1 MRVKQIRVLL
11 LCLLVMILP
20 ACLEEGST
28 RGNKKWLLNASILK
42 GQLKKASVSVFDNQ
56 GNWLWEGKSDD
67 LGQVSIP
74 LFSQLSGELSIE
86 VVTSDETRMRC
97 DAKTCVDQSTQLI
110 YQFNDIMPNS
120 GLGALK
126 LSSYVDLNHLNDNQN
141 QTIQVNSLTHLAKTY
156 LDTSTPILL
165 EREDED
171 FSQYGQYAS
180 QVILRALG
188 LALPS
193 DVDLFSLPQVDLN
206 ETLQFEGMSEQL
218 ILLSLINASFSSDI
232 HAINHLSSALQA
244 VSLDPTNIELQN
256 TLEGVQKNVLKATEA
271 LITLPELPRVP
282 NKVVNQIDT
291 AATTPLDFSA
301 LTQAMIFNTSVPADN
316 EIKQIRASSSH
327 WSPTISNMREKTWWW
342 VSQAESGINEWIQ
355 LDYAQSMQPSYVR
368 LSVDK
373 RFQGVEL
380 KLQGRSIEEP
390 VWVDLT
396 DNLSSALVT
405 QGQLDEKNT
414 LTLLFPLAL
423 SASYSSFRLYSLPPN
438 VIWLEAFC
446 LFTGTDEPKGQCVN
460 DGSVLPESVLT
471 SSLYFSPKNVIED
484 QGYFWLSGIAVGEPQ
499 WLSIE
504 YFNAFQAQRVQLSAH
519 KDYLG
524 TDPVIQG
531 MDSQGDWH
539 TLLELDVNALQK
551 EANDK
556 GIVSVDLGLNVHQAY
571 QRYRYYSDVTIF
583 VQLFSLTFIP

>member
-11 LCLLVMILP
+11 LCLLVVILP
-20 ACLEEGST
+20 ACLEEGVT
-28 RGNKKWLLNASILK
+28 RGDKKWLLNASILK

-56 GNWLWEGKSDD
+56 GHWLWEGESDSQ
-67 LGQVSIP
+67 GKVSIP

-86 VVTSDETRMRC
+86 VVAGDETRMRC
-97 DAKTCVDQSTQLI
+97 DAKTCVDQSTQVI
-110 YQFNDIMPNS
+110 YQFNDIMPS
-120 GLGALK
+120 VGLGALK

-141 QTIQVNSLTHLAKTY
+141 QTTQVNSLTHLAKTY
-156 LDTSTPILL
+156 LDTATPILL

-171 FSQYGQYAS
+171 FARYGQYAS

-188 LALPS
+188 LVLPG
-193 DVDLFSLPQVDLN
+193 DVDLFSLSQIDLN
-206 ETLQFEGMSEQL
+206 ETVQFEGMSEQL

-232 HAINHLSSALQA
+232 HAINDLSLALQA
-244 VSLDPTNIELQN
+244 FSVDPTNLQLQN
-256 TLEGVQKNVLKATEA
+256 TLERVQKGVLKATEA
-271 LITLPELPRVP
+271 LTTLPEMPKVP
-282 NKVVNQIDT
+282 TKVANQIDT

-301 LTQAMIFNTSVPADN
+301 LTQAMIFNPPVPDDN
-316 EIKQIRASSSH
+316 EIKQISASSSH
-327 WSPTISNMREKTWWW
+327 WSPTISNIREKTWWW
-342 VSQAESGINEWIQ
+342 VSQEESGVNEWIQ
-355 LDYAQSMQPSYVR
+355 LDYGQSIRPSYFR

-396 DNLSSALVT
+396 DNLSGSLTA

-414 LTLLFPLAL
+414 LTLLSPLSL
-423 SASYSSFRLYSLPPN
+423 SAAYSSFRLYSLPPN

-446 LFTGTDEPKGQCVN
+446 LFIGTDEPEGNCVN
-460 DGSVLPESVLT
+460 DPSVQPESVLT

-484 QGYFWLSGIAVGEPQ
+484 QGHFWLSGIAAGEPQ

-504 YFNAFQAQRVQLSAH
+504 YFNAFQAQRVHLSAH

-524 TDPVIQG
+524 TQPVIQG
-531 MDSQGDWH
+531 MDSQGEWH

-556 GIVSVDLGLNVHQAY
+556 GILSVDLRLDAHQAY

-583 VQLFSLTFIP
+583 VQLFSLTFTP